1 MCGTVRWDW
10 HVPGGASHR
19 TWEGCRHALMKISKC
34 DMLTVQEFLRK
45 SLLAMKDVL
54 MQIEQAVQRHPYHTY
69 FP

>member
-1 MCGTVRWDW
+1 
-10 HVPGGASHR
+10 
-19 TWEGCRHALMKISKC
+19 MKISKC
-34 DMLTVQEFLRK
+34 DMLTVQDFLRK